1 MARLTAAWAG
11 LAVLL
16 VHAPAALAQP
26 GRLGGGGSLNLSLT
40 RIVMA
45 LLLCLMLAA
54 LAALALKRGGGRIA
68 LPLPRLRGL
77 VAALPAQRRVEVLE
91 TRRVSQYADVCLL
104 RCDGREY
111 LVLCAQQQQLLLRE
125 SECAVSAPAS
135 ASVEPAGA
143 EGETG

>member
-1 MARLTAAWAG
+1 MARLSAACACLTAF
-11 LAVLL
+11 L

-26 GRLGGGGSLNLSLT
+26 GRLGGGGGLNLSLT

-54 LAALALKRGGGRIA
+54 LAALALKRSGGRID
-68 LPLPRLRGL
+68 LPRLRGL

-91 TRRVSQYADVCLL
+91 TRRASQYADICLL

-111 LVLCAQQQQLLLRE
+111 LVLCGQQQQLLLRE
-125 SECAVSAPAS
+125 SACPVPASAPAS
-135 ASVEPAGA
+135 AALPGA
-143 EGETG
+143 EGEAG

>member
-16 VHAPAALAQP
+16 VHAPVALAQP

-68 LPLPRLRGL
+68 LPRLRGL

-125 SECAVSAPAS
+125 SECAVPAPAPAS
-135 ASVEPAGA
+135 AEPAGA
-143 EGETG
+143 EGEAG